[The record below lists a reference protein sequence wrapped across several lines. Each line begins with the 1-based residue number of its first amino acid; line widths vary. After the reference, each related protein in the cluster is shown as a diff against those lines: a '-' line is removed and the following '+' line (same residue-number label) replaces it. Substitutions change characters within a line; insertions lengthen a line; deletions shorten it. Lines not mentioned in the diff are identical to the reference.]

1 MQNTRGSQNTSVS
14 KYKRLNG
21 SVYEPS
27 GYLSR
32 FPEIIQGTLDKD
44 CSVCFVGPWFGMK
57 TATRFYFHEHAY
69 NIRILFVSFD
79 TPTYVILNFVDEIA
93 IRRRLIAWL
102 ALRDI
107 VERMERQT
115 LARRLSKHE
124 KAEQEEAAW
133 GLVEAAC

>member
-44 CSVCFVGPWFGMK
+44 CSVCLVGPWFWFEMK
-57 TATRFYFHEHAY
+57 TAARFYFDEHAY

-79 TPTYVILNFVDEIA
+79 TPTYVILDFVDEIT
-93 IRRRLIAWL
+93 IRRRFIAWL
-102 ALRDI
+102 ALRD
-107 VERMERQT
+107 
-115 LARRLSKHE
+115 RRE
-124 KAEQEEAAW
+124 DGKADLGATFI
-133 GLVEAAC
+133 